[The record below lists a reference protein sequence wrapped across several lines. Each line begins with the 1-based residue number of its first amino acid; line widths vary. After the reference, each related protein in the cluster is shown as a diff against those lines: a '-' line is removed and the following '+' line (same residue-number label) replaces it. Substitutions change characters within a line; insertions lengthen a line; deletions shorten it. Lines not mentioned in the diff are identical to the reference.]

1 MTSKEDKIKAIKEQ
15 YKACLDRENECNICY
30 QPLCN
35 ITEEDVTGKPFSQRF
50 TNLTTDVSWTLNCGH
65 TFHRPCILNWVKTQA
80 PKNEG
85 IATCP
90 SCRANIESN
99 EITCDC
105 DNIVTQLNNAA
116 VLGGKNKR
124 HNKLKSR
131 KQNLKSRKQ
140 KLKSK
145 KQKRIKHKNKTFRKI
160 YKI

>member
-1 MTSKEDKIKAIKEQ
+1 MTSKEDKINSIKEQ
-15 YKACLDRENECNICY
+15 YRVCLDSENECNICY

-90 SCRANIESN
+90 TCRTNIESH
-99 EITCDC
+99 EITCNC

-116 VLGGKNKR
+116 MLGGKNKR
-124 HNKLKSR
+124 HK
-131 KQNLKSRKQ
+131 

-145 KQKRIKHKNKTFRKI
+145 KQKRIKHKNKTFRKK